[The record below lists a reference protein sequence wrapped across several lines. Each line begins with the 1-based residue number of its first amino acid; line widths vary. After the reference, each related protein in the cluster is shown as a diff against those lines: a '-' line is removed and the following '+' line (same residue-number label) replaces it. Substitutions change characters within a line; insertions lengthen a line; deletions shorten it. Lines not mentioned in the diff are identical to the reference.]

1 MHSFKGSL
9 LTGLALF
16 VMLVAASCATD
27 KAMEKTSDVSD
38 VKVEKAQSYGELGDA
53 FMTYCREQQQKAR
66 AVVGKLKSESAGRPA
81 LDTLTLMNEVDMLLD
96 DTYNRSGLRQY
107 THPDKG
113 IRDAAMVCE
122 QELVALDTEF
132 KLDHE
137 LYLAFN
143 GIDSAV
149 LKGNADSLRYLD
161 KILRE
166 FRRNGVDKDED
177 TRKKITDLK
186 NKVTEFTQIF
196 DKNLAEDTRFVEV
209 KDAAR
214 LKGLP
219 QDFIDQHK
227 PDENGVIKISTDWPD
242 YYPVIQ
248 YADDDELRR
257 ELWMTMMNL
266 GYPKNTPVFKDVLK
280 TRRDLSNILGYKNWA
295 WYATEEMMI
304 KSPDNSIEFVNKVS
318 QLARPSAT
326 RDVEELLAYKK
337 KLDPKATA
345 VNPWERAYLSR
356 LVSKEKYD
364 YSQEEARPYFDM
376 VRVRQGILDIS
387 SKLYGIEFKRN
398 TEVEVWHESVE
409 VFDVLEGGVAIG
421 RIYLDLYPRDNKY
434 KSFAMFPMV
443 PGVKGIRISE
453 GAIVGNFPDPAKSKG
468 AVLIDHYDVVT
479 FFHEFGHLMH
489 HILSGKQAYMR
500 FSGTSAEWDFVEVPS
515 QLYEEWAWDYNVL
528 KTFAIDDKGNSIP
541 EEMVKKMV
549 AADKFGKGLF
559 VQTQMYYAA
568 LSHGVYVA
576 DPETFDTEAFAI
588 EMENKYAAFPHVD
601 GTHFIEGFSHLIGY
615 SSNYYT
621 YMWSLVIEKDIVAMF
636 KNAGMLDTGV
646 SLKYRSEIISQG
658 GRLDAAEQ
666 VRNFMG
672 RDFSFD
678 AFKVWLEQE

>member
-1 MHSFKGSL
+1 MFSTRKIL
-9 LTGLALF
+9 LTGLTLLAMIL
-16 VMLVAASCATD
+16 ATSCATD
-27 KAMEKTSDVSD
+27 KAMEKNSDKD
-38 VKVEKAQSYGELGDA
+38 TKVEKEQSFGEKGDA
-53 FMTYCREQQQKAR
+53 FVVYCRDQQQKAR
-66 AVVGKLKSESAGRPA
+66 AVVGRLKSESAGRAA
-81 LDTLTLMNEVDMLLD
+81 LDTLALMNEVDMLLD
-96 DTYNRSGLRQY
+96 DAYNRSGLRQY

-113 IRDAAMVCE
+113 VRDAAMLCE

-137 LYLAFN
+137 LYLVFA
-143 GIDSAV
+143 GIENSA
-149 LKGNADSLRYLD
+149 LAGDADSLRYLD

-166 FRRNGVDKDED
+166 FRRNGVDKDEE
-177 TRKKITDLK
+177 TRKKIADLK
-186 NKVTEFTQIF
+186 NKMTEVTQIF
-196 DKNLAEDTRFVEV
+196 DKNLAEDTRYVEV
-209 KDAAR
+209 KDVAR

-227 PDENGVIKISTDWPD
+227 PDENGIIKISTDWPD

-248 YADDDELRR
+248 YADDGELRH

-266 GYPKNTPVFKDVLK
+266 GYPKNTAVFKDVLK
-280 TRRDLSNILGYKNWA
+280 VRRDLAQTLGYKNWA

-304 KSPDNSIEFVNKVS
+304 KNPDNSIAFVDKVS
-318 QLARPSAT
+318 QLARPSAA
-326 RDVEELLAYKK
+326 RDLNELLEYKK
-337 KLDPKATA
+337 KLDPAATV

-364 YSQEEARPYFDM
+364 YSQEEVRPYFDM
-376 VRVRQGILDIS
+376 LKVRQGILDIS

-398 TEVEVWHESVE
+398 SEIEVWHESVE
-409 VFDVLEGGVAIG
+409 VFDVMENGELIG

-443 PGVKGIRISE
+443 PGVKGVRISE
-453 GAIVGNFPDPAKSKG
+453 GAIVGNFPDPAKSDG

-489 HILSGKQAYMR
+489 HILSGKQRYMR
-500 FSGTSAEWDFVEVPS
+500 FSGTAAEWDFVEVPS
-515 QLYEEWAWDYNVL
+515 QLFEEWAWDCNVL
-528 KTFAIDDKGNSIP
+528 KTFAINSEGKAIP
-541 EEMVKKMV
+541 EEMVRKMV

-588 EMENKYAAFPHVD
+588 EMENRYAAFPHVD

-621 YMWSLVIEKDIVAMF
+621 YMWSLVIEKDIVSLF
-636 KNAGMLDTGV
+636 KTAGMLDTGV
-646 SLKYRSEIISQG
+646 SMKYRNEVLGQG

-678 AFKVWLEQE
+678 AFKTWLEQE